1 MSTDQLHLPFSPS
14 DLSILI
20 FFALAMNG
28 FGGMCMT
35 FTSLTVSRTALT
47 LQYQGV
53 RLVVTFTRSGSLEA
67 SVRSTL
73 TR

>member
-35 FTSLTVSRTALT
+35 FTSLTVSGEALT
-47 LQYQGV
+47 LQYRGGGGIGCHIHEI
-53 RLVVTFTRSGSLEA
+53 RLP
-67 SVRSTL
+67 
-73 TR
+73 